1 MYSWLTG
8 VLSGFLDNVGRAAA
22 GLIHNL
28 ARNLARAVFMDANTY
43 ATNPPNLMVKSIAEQ
58 HNVRMPSFFGYM
70 LWSAGFLLPL
80 FGLLIILFFVR
91 F

>member
-1 MYSWLTG
+1 
-8 VLSGFLDNVGRAAA
+8 
-22 GLIHNL
+22 
-28 ARNLARAVFMDANTY
+28 MDANTY
-43 ATNPPNLMVKSIAEQ
+43 ITSPPNLMVKSIAEQ
-58 HNVRMPSFFGYM
+58 HKVRMPSFFGYM